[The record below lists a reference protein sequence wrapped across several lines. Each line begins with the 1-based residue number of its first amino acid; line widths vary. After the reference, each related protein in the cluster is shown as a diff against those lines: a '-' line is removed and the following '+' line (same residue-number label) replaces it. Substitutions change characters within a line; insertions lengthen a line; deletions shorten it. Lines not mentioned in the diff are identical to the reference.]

1 MVDIVPQNGHS
12 KEEVLHYASCSQLLS
27 THPIALSIQK
37 ACEEML
43 KDDKHQHD
51 IKNYEEL
58 SGMGVK
64 AQCHTDLI
72 IAGNEKM
79 LEQFHIAH
87 SPSPENGTIVH
98 VAFNQTY
105 VGYIVISDEIKDDA
119 IECLRDLKAQGI
131 ENFCILSGDRKSAT
145 ESIAQTLGCEY
156 HASLLPEE
164 KTSVFKTFKERYKAP
179 AIFVGDGINDAP
191 TLASA
196 DVGIGM
202 GKGSELS
209 KQSADIVI
217 TNDSLSSLV
226 KVLAIAKKTK
236 SIIWQ
241 NILFALGIKA
251 VFIVLGLMGVA
262 SLWEAV
268 FGDVGVTLLALA
280 NSMRAMRA

>member
-1 MVDIVPQNGHS
+1 
-12 KEEVLHYASCSQLLS
+12 
-27 THPIALSIQK
+27 
-37 ACEEML
+37 
-43 KDDKHQHD
+43 
-51 IKNYEEL
+51 
-58 SGMGVK
+58 
-64 AQCHTDLI
+64 
-72 IAGNEKM
+72 
-79 LEQFHIAH
+79 
-87 SPSPENGTIVH
+87 
-98 VAFNQTY
+98 
-105 VGYIVISDEIKDDA
+105 
-119 IECLRDLKAQGI
+119 
-131 ENFCILSGDRKSAT
+131 
-145 ESIAQTLGCEY
+145 
-156 HASLLPEE
+156 
-164 KTSVFKTFKERYKAP
+164 
-179 AIFVGDGINDAP
+179 
-191 TLASA
+191 
-196 DVGIGM
+196 VGIGM